1 MNAEA
6 SSFALYVGGNKTDL
20 PGTGSAI
27 IIGSSGVTDINTINT
42 GMVAMNLNEIFIR
55 REDDNGQDT
64 LTITMP
70 AGGSLSLVLEN
81 SFLGIT
87 VELSENFRKQTRGL
101 LGVFNGDGSDDFTL
115 PNGTVLD
122 ISQEEDIYQFGLEC
136 KYKVLTVMLQYTLF
150 NGLFTHAIY

>member
-20 PGTGSAI
+20 PGIGSAI

-87 VELSENFRKQTRGL
+87 VELSENFRNQTRGL

-136 KYKVLTVMLQYTLF
+136 KYKVNCNAT
-150 NGLFTHAIY
+150 IYIILYSCNINLL

>member
-1 MNAEA
+1 MGSNT
-6 SSFALYVGGNKTDL
+6 TDL

-27 IIGSSGVTDINTINT
+27 IIGSSGVTDINTVNT
-42 GMVAMNLNEIFIR
+42 GTMVAMNLNEIFIR
-55 REDDNGQDT
+55 REDNNGQDT
-64 LTITMP
+64 LIITTP
-70 AGGSLSLVLEN
+70 AGGSLSVTLDN

-87 VELSENFRKQTRGL
+87 VELSENFRNETRGL

-136 KYKVLTVMLQYTLF
+136 K
-150 NGLFTHAIY
+150 